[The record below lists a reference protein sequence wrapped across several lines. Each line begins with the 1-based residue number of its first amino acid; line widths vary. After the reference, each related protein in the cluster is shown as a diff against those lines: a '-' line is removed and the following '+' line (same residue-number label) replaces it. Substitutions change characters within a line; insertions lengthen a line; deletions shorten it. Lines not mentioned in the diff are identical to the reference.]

1 MDKMIFKIFIRRAGC
16 SKCHE
21 VLKWCKTFKNKG
33 VQFELYD
40 LDTTDGLGEASY
52 YGVMSVPTIIETD
65 PDDDEINRF
74 TDLKELSQ
82 YLEHFSQVL
91 SKN

>member
-1 MDKMIFKIFIRRAGC
+1 MNKTILKIFIKKTGC
-16 SKCHE
+16 SECHE
-21 VLKWCKTFKNKG
+21 VLKWCKSLEEKG
-33 VQFELYD
+33 IRFELYD

>member
-1 MDKMIFKIFIRRAGC
+1 MNKTILKIFIRKTGC

-21 VLKWCKTFKNKG
+21 VLKWCKSFEEKG
-33 VQFELYD
+33 MRFELYD
-40 LDTTDGLGEASY
+40 LDTVDGLTESSY
-52 YGVMSVPTIIETD
+52 YGVLSIPTIIETD
-65 PDDDEINRF
+65 QNDDEITRF
-74 TDLKELSQ
+74 TDLKKFSQ